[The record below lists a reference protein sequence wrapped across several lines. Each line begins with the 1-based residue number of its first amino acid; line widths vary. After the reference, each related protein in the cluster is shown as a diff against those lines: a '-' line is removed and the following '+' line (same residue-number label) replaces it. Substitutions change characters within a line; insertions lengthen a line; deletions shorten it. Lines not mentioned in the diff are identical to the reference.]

1 VSRWARIVI
10 GVVLVW
16 GALGIVG
23 YQMGWRI
30 HLRHAQAA
38 LLGRVGAPATCP
50 SGPTAPPARDGQLTG
65 VLEIPS
71 LQVTA
76 PVAQGTSDAVLA
88 VAVGH
93 ASGTPMPGTP
103 GTAVLLAHD
112 VSYFAGIAALRPGD
126 VVRYR
131 TGCSTAVF
139 AVTGHDVVKAG
150 APVPPQRGDGL
161 VLDTCWPTDALWYTP
176 SRYLVEAVQT
186 STDTSRSATTPN
198 TRTFPVDYVSPA
210 PAVLVA
216 QGLDLVHNPAP
227 MGTMQ
232 LAATFARAW
241 AQSPAPLAVEHAAL
255 ATYFGALRAA
265 GQGRADWWRALAPGL
280 ALSGRRAAALWGARV
295 VAYDRALQVTVT
307 GAGTTPRSVTLDMA
321 LTLAGDAAPG
331 RYHEHVVEAVR
342 GRSLVVT
349 SWEVDHG

>member
-1 VSRWARIVI
+1 MSRWARIVI

-16 GALGIVG
+16 GALGVVG
-23 YQMGWRI
+23 YQMGWKL
-30 HLRHAQAA
+30 HLRHAQST
-38 LLGRVGAPATCP
+38 LLGRAADGTCP
-50 SGPTAPPARDGQLTG
+50 PGAAAPPARQGQLTG
-65 VLEIPS
+65 VLDIPS

-76 PVAQGTSDAVLA
+76 PVAEGTSDAVLA

-93 ASGTPMPGTP
+93 ASSTPMPGAP

-131 TGCSTAVF
+131 SGCTTAVF
-139 AVTGHDVVKAG
+139 AVTGHDVVRAG
-150 APVPPQRGDGL
+150 DPVPPQRGDGL

-176 SRYLVEAVQT
+176 RRYLVEAVQT
-186 STDTSRSATTPN
+186 STVTARSATAPN
-198 TRTFPVDYVSPA
+198 TRTFPVDYAAPA
-210 PAVLVA
+210 PPALGA
-216 QGLDLVHNPAP
+216 QGLDLAHNPAP
-227 MGTMQ
+227 MGTMR
-232 LAATFARAW
+232 LAPTIERAW

-265 GQGRADWWRALAPGL
+265 GQRHSDWWRALAPGVP
-280 ALSGRRAAALWGARV
+280 LSGQRAAALSGGRV
-295 VAYDRALQVTVT
+295 VTYDAPLQVTVT
-307 GAGTTPRSVTLDMA
+307 GTGTTPRTVTLDSA
-321 LTLAGDAAPG
+321 LTLTGDAAPG